1 MEKEEAKTSGGRR
14 LLSKVGMDW
23 DEAWQSF
30 VSNVQSAGDNDDV
43 CNIAGSLSN
52 VQVDADGSYQF
63 SCSRSPELCDC
74 ASSVGTGSTSAD
86 TQYFVNEDMGVYL
99 GVFEDGGAAAYEICE
114 TGGECHAYGDVNDG
128 MVARRR
134 RRLLQAGGGGS

>member
-1 MEKEEAKTSGGRR
+1 M
-14 LLSKVGMDW
+14 
-23 DEAWQSF
+23 
-30 VSNVQSAGDNDDV
+30 
-43 CNIAGSLSN
+43 
-52 VQVDADGSYQF
+52 
-63 SCSRSPELCDC
+63 CDC

-134 RRLLQAGGGGS
+134 RRLLQTREEAVGKLTVILGKTLKAAADGARSLASSPVKGFYRR